1 MNAPDPD
8 RQLDA
13 LFALARERRAD
24 TSDVEFGFE
33 TRLMARV
40 RAQKETGSVL
50 AMVSWR
56 LVPFFA
62 TCVVALALWQSEV
75 VREADDAQ
83 QAAYLQNPEA
93 IDQWN
98 NLN

>member
-13 LFALARERRAD
+13 LFALARERRPD

-40 RAQKETGSVL
+40 RAQ
-50 AMVSWR
+50 
-56 LVPFFA
+56 
-62 TCVVALALWQSEV
+62 
-75 VREADDAQ
+75 
-83 QAAYLQNPEA
+83 
-93 IDQWN
+93 
-98 NLN
+98 

>member
-40 RAQKETGSVL
+40 RAQKETGSVW

-62 TCVVALALWQSEV
+62 TCVVALAVWHSEIV
-75 VREADDAQ
+75 TEASDAAQ
-83 QAAYLQNPEA
+83 VAYADNLEPLESMH
-93 IDQWN
+93 